1 MVVVLNNIRSMHNVG
16 SIFRT
21 ADGAG
26 VKKIYLCG
34 VTPTPIDRL
43 GKSRP
48 QVSKVSLGAEKNIEW
63 EKISSTVSCI
73 KKLKREGYK
82 IFAVEQSPNSM
93 PYYEFRGIRMNSRFR
108 IAFVFGN
115 EVNGL
120 SSSILKLAD
129 KVLEIPMYGKKES
142 LNISVSAGVVLFW
155 FVNTIAIKKNLAQ
168 RG

>member
-1 MVVVLNNIRSMHNVG
+1 
-16 SIFRT
+16 
-21 ADGAG
+21 
-26 VKKIYLCG
+26 
-34 VTPTPIDRL
+34 
-43 GKSRP
+43 
-48 QVSKVSLGAEKNIEW
+48 
-63 EKISSTVSCI
+63 
-73 KKLKREGYK
+73 
-82 IFAVEQSPNSM
+82 M

-108 IAFVFGN
+108 TAFVFGN